1 MSILKHGDNAYIML
15 VVDDRENDLLKH
27 KLYALMGKHGEGGHV
42 HVKRLISADY
52 IMGEIG
58 IEAKEINDLY
68 HSILGHGR
76 SRTVVGQLHDL
87 ERNFE
92 RPMLVVYGT
101 KLKPYVRGGNRQ
113 AIAREHKKMN
123 AVIKKFKQNFAVQF
137 PDIQYM
143 ELSSMDEMAEWLSAM
158 HHNLRIRGLST
169 AAPPEQVKKP
179 SRKIDPRVA
188 LLSSVEGVSERAAH
202 DLLTEFGSI
211 PRILRTRTSQR
222 MLMQIDGIGR
232 KRAKAILKLRERYPD
247 QPQPKNQ

>member
-1 MSILKHGDNAYIML
+1 ML

-27 KLYALMGKHGEGGHV
+27 KLLAAMPDHV
-42 HVKRLISADY
+42 HIKRLVSADY
-52 IMGEIG
+52 IIGKIG

-76 SRTVVGQLHDL
+76 SRTIVGQLHDL
-87 ERNFE
+87 NENFE

-101 KLKPYVRGGNRQ
+101 KLKPYVRGGGRQ
-113 AIAREHKKMN
+113 AIAREMAKMK
-123 AVIKKFKQNFAVQF
+123 AVIKKFKQNFAIQF

-143 ELSSMDEMAEWLSAM
+143 QLDSMDEMVDWLSAM
-158 HHNLRIRGLST
+158 HTNLRIRGVT
-169 AAPPEQVKKP
+169 TKAPKEVKAKP

-188 LLSSVEGVSERAAH
+188 VLASVEGVSERAAH

-211 PRILRTRTSQR
+211 PRILRSRTSQR

-247 QPQPKNQ
+247 QPTKK

>member
-1 MSILKHGDNAYIML
+1 MII
-15 VVDDRENDLLKH
+15 VDDRENDLLIH
-27 KLYALMGKHGEGGHV
+27 KMLALNGKHGEEGHV

-52 IMGEIG
+52 IIGEIG

-76 SRTVVGQLHDL
+76 SRTIVGQLNDL
-87 ERNFE
+87 QNNFE

-113 AIAREHKKMN
+113 AIAREMKKMK
-123 AVIKKFKQNFAVQF
+123 AVIKKFKQTFLIQF
-137 PDIQYM
+137 PKIQYM
-143 ELSSMDEMAEWLSAM
+143 ELSSMDEMADWLTAM
-158 HHNLRIRGLST
+158 HINMRIKGMTT
-169 AAPPEQVKKP
+169 AAPTEPTKKP
-179 SRKIDPRVA
+179 KTRNVDARVH
-188 LLSSVEGVSERAAH
+188 LLSCIEGVSERAAH

-211 PRILRTRTSQR
+211 PRILRSRTSQR

-247 QPQPKNQ
+247 QPTKK

>member
-1 MSILKHGDNAYIML
+1 VIVI
-15 VVDDRENDLLKH
+15 DDRENDLLIH
-27 KLYALMGKHGEGGHV
+27 KMLALNGKHGEGGNV

-76 SRTVVGQLHDL
+76 SRTIVGQLTDL
-87 ERNFE
+87 QANFE

-101 KLKPYVRGGNRQ
+101 KLKPYVRGGGRQ
-113 AIAREHKKMN
+113 AIAREMKKMR
-123 AVIKKFKQNFAVQF
+123 AVIKKFKQNFLIQF
-137 PDIQYM
+137 PNIQYM
-143 ELSSMDEMAEWLSAM
+143 ELSSMDEMADWLTAM
-158 HHNLRIRGLST
+158 HVNMRVKGIST
-169 AAPPEQVKKP
+169 AAPAEPTRKP
-179 SRKIDPRVA
+179 KSRKVDPRVQVLA
-188 LLSSVEGVSERAAH
+188 SIEGVSERAAH

-211 PRILRTRTSQR
+211 PRILRSRTSQR

-247 QPQPKNQ
+247 QPTKK